1 IGAFMFGLIVDLFL
15 PKGFFQVSSHIMNH
29 EHREFIPF
37 WLQLGAAIILA
48 LLIVF
53 TLIKRYFI
61 SGIKSNME
69 TQKIK
74 VSGMTCNHCRM
85 NVEKAVMSIEGVS
98 SVTVDL
104 STGIVN
110 YTAEKIISEE
120 QIKTVIEAIGYKVDK

>member
-1 IGAFMFGLIVDLFL
+1 
-15 PKGFFQVSSHIMNH
+15 
-29 EHREFIPF
+29 
-37 WLQLGAAIILA
+37 
-48 LLIVF
+48 
-53 TLIKRYFI
+53 
-61 SGIKSNME
+61 ME